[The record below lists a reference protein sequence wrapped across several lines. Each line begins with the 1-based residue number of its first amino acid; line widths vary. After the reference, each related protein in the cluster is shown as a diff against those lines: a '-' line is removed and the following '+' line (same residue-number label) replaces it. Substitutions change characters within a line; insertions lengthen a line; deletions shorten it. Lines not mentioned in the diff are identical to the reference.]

1 MLMQWVAIAI
11 GGALGAMGRFAV
23 TAYAFPVMANRFP
36 VGTLTANLI
45 GSFLIGVCYI
55 VIIEKGAL
63 DAEWRNWL
71 MAGFLGAFTTFST
84 FALDAVNL
92 RQNGHGSIALS
103 YVLISVLG
111 SIAAVV
117 IAMQLSLRLF

>member
-1 MLMQWVAIAI
+1 MQWIAIAI
-11 GGALGAMGRFAV
+11 GGAIGAMGRFAV

-36 VGTLTANLI
+36 AGTLAANLV

-55 VIIEKGAL
+55 LIIEKGSLAP
-63 DAEWRNWL
+63 EWRNWL

-92 RQNGHGSIALS
+92 WQNGHGATALT
-103 YVLISVLG
+103 YVVISVLG

-117 IAMQLSLRLF
+117 LAMQLTLKLF